1 MKALTK
7 EDLIA
12 VIEADPSLRDVL
24 KRYDIHAAPFLLY
37 ASPRLQPYG
46 QSWASHAALMKS
58 DENILYPFQ
67 VVACHQ
73 NLGGSAGFN
82 SFDYWS
88 VGFPSLEQAAQAFC
102 DVHNMSTAYLDEVRY
117 DPHENRFVH
126 VPNQGRIEFEL
137 CLPLALIA

>member
-37 ASPRLQPYG
+37 ASPRLQPDG
-46 QSWASHAALMKS
+46 QSWASHAALIKS

-88 VGFPSLEQAAQAFC
+88 VGFPSLEQAARAFC
-102 DVHNMSTAYLDEVRY
+102 DVQNMSTAYLDEVRY
-117 DPHENRFVH
+117 DSNENRFVH
-126 VPNQGRIEFEL
+126 LPNQGRIEFERS
-137 CLPLALIA
+137 LPLALTA

>member
-12 VIEADPSLRDVL
+12 AIEADPSLRDVL

-37 ASPRLQPYG
+37 ASPRLQPDG
-46 QSWASHAALMKS
+46 QSWASHAALIKS

-73 NLGGSAGFN
+73 NLGGRLGFN

-88 VGFPSLEQAAQAFC
+88 VGFQSLDLAAQAFL
-102 DVHNMSTAYLDEVRY
+102 DVQNMGTAYLDEVRY
-117 DPHENRFVH
+117 DTDKNRFVH
-126 VPNQGRIEFEL
+126 LPNPGRIEFEL
-137 CLPLALIA
+137 SLPLALIA